1 MGLNSLTEDWNNMNG
16 KATSILALSVMALF
30 FLAMIVADPVSG
42 AEINEGTITMEA
54 DEGDDVT
61 DAGYPVKTASP
72 GDELEYSIWVNN
84 DHELDQTVIMELL
97 TPEGWN
103 VYVTGSVQVPGNG
116 RSSILLDVAIPKNI
130 MMDPEGEYQIRI
142 DGIANLTG
150 DRAFIIAVVRLEAEV
165 DHELIVYPDSGK
177 EVEIKVYPGQRTYM
191 EVLLRNQG
199 DLLDDI
205 TITIGEHQSSWEAR
219 FQYED
224 RSQTVNLQSGT
235 IYITK
240 LLIGVPETAKVGD
253 IQKISVRS
261 ASEMYSLFGVGKG
274 ADRIDFNFKV
284 INPSTLSIQPV
295 NSMVESRSGEQMHLQ
310 FDLMHNGVKPS
321 TFEPELKVLSGPF
334 QQMDWDYTFDIGGS
348 YTLEVGETRTV
359 TVHVASPGNR
369 SGIFDIILD
378 GKSDNA
384 NVVEGKMTVVV
395 NSDSNISYS
404 NLEVSEAK
412 MGSDIIVNFR
422 VHNDGESST
431 QVILDLEELPSCF
444 ISDIN
449 HHSFNLAPSNFND
462 IKIILY
468 PKSVNVPLEFSFK
481 VDIRV
486 PLEDKKEWVLA
497 TEFVVPVTM
506 IELPNVAV
514 TSIVLP
520 NRPIDEGEN
529 IQVNVTVN
537 NPSNLDMSGLTLEL
551 YEISYSL
558 SNNKVSSK
566 PVSLISGEEMTIIFN
581 WSARPST
588 QKIRAILVPPEGSE
602 ETDND
607 DNDMTEPINVI
618 PVKSGSG
625 DPDGEGEGGK
635 IETSTAVV
643 AAGGGAIVLTSLLL
657 FINTEYV
664 RYPLF
669 ASLFPLYS
677 KLKPEHL
684 LSNRLRK
691 RIYVYVQNNP
701 GEHFRAILVNLNLTN
716 GTLAHHLYTLEKENL
731 IRSQRDGLYR
741 RFYPA
746 GYHIDEDRVSLSPIQ
761 KKIVELIQVKPGL
774 SQKEISEEL
783 SVSNSTVNYNIKAL
797 KEKGQIVVKKSG
809 KSTYIYISPDR
820 NA

>member
-1 MGLNSLTEDWNNMNG
+1 MNG
-16 KATSILALSVMALF
+16 KATSILAFSVMALF
-30 FLAMIVADPVSG
+30 FLTMLDADPVSG
-42 AEINEGTITMEA
+42 AEINEGTIMMEA
-54 DEGDDVT
+54 DEGDEVT

-72 GDELEYSIWVNN
+72 GEELEYRIWVNN

-97 TPEGWN
+97 SPEGWN
-103 VYVTGSVQVPGNG
+103 VYVTGSVQVTGNG
-116 RSSILLDVAIPKNI
+116 RNSILLDVAIPKDV

-150 DRAFIIAVVRLEAEV
+150 DRAFVIAVVRLEAEV
-165 DHELIVYPDSGK
+165 DHELLVYPDSGK

-199 DLLDDI
+199 DLLDDL
-205 TITIGEHQSSWEAR
+205 TITIGEHQSSWDAR

-224 RSQTVNLQSGT
+224 QSQTVNLQSGT

-240 LLIGVPETAKVGD
+240 LLIGVPDTAKVGD
-253 IQKISVRS
+253 TQTISVRS
-261 ASEMYSLFGVGKG
+261 VSEMYSLYQVGKS
-274 ADRIDFNFKV
+274 ADRIDFSFKV
-284 INPSTLSIQPV
+284 INPSTLSVQPV
-295 NSMVESRSGEQMHLQ
+295 NSMVESRSGEQMHLR

-321 TFEPELKVLSGPF
+321 TFEPALKILSGPF
-334 QQMDWDYTFDIGGS
+334 QQRDWQYTIDIGGS
-348 YTLEVGETRTV
+348 YTLEVGEIRTV

-468 PKSVNVPLEFSFK
+468 PKSVNVPMEFSFK

-529 IQVNVTVN
+529 IQVNVTIN

-566 PVSLISGEEMTIIFN
+566 SVSLISGQETTIIFN

-607 DNDMTEPINVI
+607 DNDMIEPINVI

-625 DPDGEGEGGK
+625 DPEGEGVGGK

-643 AAGGGAIVLTSLLL
+643 AAGGGAVVLTSLLL

-746 GYHIDEDRVSLSPIQ
+746 GYHIDEDRISLSPIQ
-761 KKIVELIQVKPGL
+761 KKIIEIVQQKPGL